1 VEDYI
6 EVDRALQVCEQLTDI
21 DKIRLINKLLE
32 NPQIASEY
40 SNYQRISAD
49 KSSMATVLRR
59 VAKYIENEI

>member
-1 VEDYI
+1 MEDYI
-6 EVDRALQVCEQLTDI
+6 EINRALQVCERLTDI

-32 NPQIASEY
+32 NPHIASEY

-49 KSSMATVLRR
+49 KSTMATMLRK